1 LGTSMIDHEEYLEA
15 ELRNAPRRL
24 SNHLFHYTNAE
35 AAIFGIL
42 RSGTLRLSPFEST
55 NDLWESRP
63 LYPNLTL
70 HADDR
75 SLDRMGLW
83 NELDRLIRIHAKVAC
98 LTQDWELP
106 NSVLNP
112 NALRGWNH
120 LSIWAHYG
128 ARHTGICLQ
137 FDRDKLLES
146 FTNALI
152 PGALLRFH
160 GPVVYRSVSVGAGS
174 DGVDMGQIR
183 EFGLDAVAINYAE
196 THHGQIF
203 FRKHAD
209 WSNESEYRL
218 VLIDQSVLPIEF
230 PIREALTGVFLGDAF
245 PSSRLPALLA
255 TLQAYPDVKIFRLSY
270 QNRHLTCFPFSDS
283 GHTDAAATT
292 SLLDSHNRPGTLD
305 ERLTALKGSVRAA
318 DQQRERAAALCSIH
332 LNRLEKA
339 IGTVGTAVLSWPKV
353 EVSVHKSIAAVPDY
367 QRSRAPGVPGE
378 QIHFESGYMCVIEN
392 LPTCSHTLVAA
403 VAVQVLSGDRVRIHG
418 MVKTEHWK
426 PTGNEHVE
434 QWRETYEVSL
444 TDTATTLDSVIRKLH
459 GALETGVDLILS
471 VGQSPDN
478 LVGREA

>member
-1 LGTSMIDHEEYLEA
+1 MIDHDAYLEA
-15 ELRNAPRRL
+15 ELLNAPRRL

-63 LYPNLTL
+63 LYPSLTL
-70 HADDR
+70 HADER
-75 SLDRMGLW
+75 PLDAGFGLW
-83 NELDRLIRIHAKVAC
+83 DELDRLIRIHAKVAC

-106 NSVLNP
+106 SSVLNP

-128 ARHTGICLQ
+128 ARHTGVCLQ
-137 FDRDKLLES
+137 FDRNKLIDA
-146 FTNALI
+146 FTSAPT

-160 GPVVYRSVSVGAGS
+160 GPVVYRSVSAGAGPY
-174 DGVDMGQIR
+174 GLDMGQIR

-196 THHGQIF
+196 THHDQIF

-230 PIREALTGVFLGDAF
+230 SIREALTGVFLGDAF

-255 TLQAYPDVKIFRLSY
+255 TLEAYPGVDIFRLRY
-270 QNRHLTCFPFSDS
+270 HNRHLICVPF
-283 GHTDAAATT
+283 GAPGRADAAVTT
-292 SLLDSHNRPGTLD
+292 SLSDSHNRPGTLD
-305 ERLTALKGSVRAA
+305 ERLTALKSNVRSA

-332 LNRLEKA
+332 LNTLEKA
-339 IGTVGTAVLSWPKV
+339 IHKVGTAVLSWPKV
-353 EVSVHKSIAAVPDY
+353 EIAVHKSITAVPDL

-392 LPTCSHTLVAA
+392 LPKHTHTLVAA
-403 VAVQVLSGDRVRIHG
+403 VAVQVLSDDRVRIHG
-418 MVKTEHWK
+418 VVKTEHWK
-426 PTGNEHVE
+426 PNGNEHVE
-434 QWRETYEVSL
+434 QWRETYEVSP
-444 TDTATTLDSVIRKLH
+444 TDTATTLDSIIRKLH
-459 GALETGVDLILS
+459 GALETSRSDFDRDRGL
-471 VGQSPDN
+471 
-478 LVGREA
+478 